1 MKVGFIGLGTMGAS
15 MAYNCLQGGNE
26 MVVHD
31 IRRESATQHLEAG
44 AVWADSPREVA
55 ESSEIVFT
63 SLPGPTEVEA
73 VGLGDDGILEG
84 MSEGKVYFDL
94 STSTPTLIRRIHEE
108 AAARGIHVLDA
119 PVSGGP
125 RGAASR
131 NLAIWV
137 GGDKDV
143 FDRCKPVLDSIG
155 DKAYYVGP
163 IGCGAI
169 AKLVHNCTGY
179 IVQAA
184 LAEVFTM
191 GVKAGVEPLALWQA
205 VRKGAQG
212 RRGTFEGLAEHLL
225 PGKFDPPDFALR
237 LARKD
242 VDLAVGVGREYDVPM
257 RLAQLTLQEMTEA
270 LNRGWGHRDSR
281 VAMLLQEERSGV
293 EVRVDEA
300 LLNALLEEERAGGPG
315 VVSFLIGMPSSRQR
329 EGTVIIT
336 RLKLTNWRNF
346 TDVDVPLDRA
356 FIIGPN
362 ASGKSN
368 LLDAIRFLRDVAKR
382 EGGGL
387 QAAVGRRG
395 GVRQIRSLSAH
406 SGGGVGIEVHLSRK
420 SGEPAEWEYRLSFNV
435 ERSGIHRTLVQ
446 EEIVKHR
453 GQVLLQRPAQDD
465 NADWFH
471 EVLI

>member
-44 AVWADSPREVA
+44 AVWADSPRAVA

-73 VGLGDDGILEG
+73 VGLGEDGILEG

-94 STSTPTLIRRIHEE
+94 STSTPTLIRRIHEQ

-281 VAMLLQEERSGV
+281 VAMLLQEERAGV

-300 LLNALLEEERAGGPG
+300 ILNAALEEERQAG
-315 VVSFLIGMPSSRQR
+315 
-329 EGTVIIT
+329 
-336 RLKLTNWRNF
+336 
-346 TDVDVPLDRA
+346 
-356 FIIGPN
+356 
-362 ASGKSN
+362 
-368 LLDAIRFLRDVAKR
+368 
-382 EGGGL
+382 
-387 QAAVGRRG
+387 
-395 GVRQIRSLSAH
+395 
-406 SGGGVGIEVHLSRK
+406 
-420 SGEPAEWEYRLSFNV
+420 
-435 ERSGIHRTLVQ
+435 
-446 EEIVKHR
+446 
-453 GQVLLQRPAQDD
+453 
-465 NADWFH
+465 
-471 EVLI
+471 

>member
-31 IRRESATQHLEAG
+31 IRRESATRHLEAG
-44 AVWADSPREVA
+44 ADWADSPREVA
-55 ESSEIVFT
+55 EASEIVFT

-73 VGLGDDGILEG
+73 VGLGEDGILEG
-84 MSEGKVYFDL
+84 MTEGKVYFDL

-163 IGCGAI
+163 IGCGAV

-281 VAMLLQEERSGV
+281 VAMLLQEERAGV
-293 EVRVDEA
+293 EVRVDEE
-300 LLNALLEEERAGGPG
+300 LLNAVLEEERSAG
-315 VVSFLIGMPSSRQR
+315 
-329 EGTVIIT
+329 
-336 RLKLTNWRNF
+336 
-346 TDVDVPLDRA
+346 A
-356 FIIGPN
+356 
-362 ASGKSN
+362 
-368 LLDAIRFLRDVAKR
+368 
-382 EGGGL
+382 
-387 QAAVGRRG
+387 
-395 GVRQIRSLSAH
+395 
-406 SGGGVGIEVHLSRK
+406 
-420 SGEPAEWEYRLSFNV
+420 
-435 ERSGIHRTLVQ
+435 
-446 EEIVKHR
+446 
-453 GQVLLQRPAQDD
+453 
-465 NADWFH
+465 
-471 EVLI
+471 